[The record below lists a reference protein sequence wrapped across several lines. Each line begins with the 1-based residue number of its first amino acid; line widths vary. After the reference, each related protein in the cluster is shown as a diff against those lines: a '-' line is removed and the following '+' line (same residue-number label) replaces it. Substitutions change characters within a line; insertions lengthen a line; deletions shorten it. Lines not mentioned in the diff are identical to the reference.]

1 MTKTC
6 LDRQDARNC
15 KSPTPMKIT
24 IADFFTGFFSALRLR
39 FERENPTFECG
50 EHFNESLQA
59 AFEKFVDTAA
69 QNDLQPNF
77 LIYLDPLHGDSSVI
91 EEGLVGG
98 IRRDLV
104 SLDNPNFEKVR
115 LVVTPA
121 EAQENLESAPGG
133 PPLYQKLV
141 EDFLHQF
148 NPHQAVR

>member
-15 KSPTPMKIT
+15 KSPIPMKIT
-24 IADFFTGFFSALRLR
+24 VADFFTGFFSALALQTG
-39 FERENPTFECG
+39 PSAQTFECG

-59 AFEKFVDTAA
+59 AFEKFVAA
-69 QNDLQPNF
+69 AEQNDLQPNF

-91 EEGLVGG
+91 EEGVVGG

-115 LVVTPA
+115 LVVSSA
-121 EAQENLESAPGG
+121 DAQENLDSTPGG
-133 PPLYQKLV
+133 QPLYQKLA
-141 EDFLHQF
+141 EDFLSHF
-148 NPHQAVR
+148 NSHQAVR